1 MTDSTFL
8 SPAHEQ
14 VYTEFVTSVTCR
26 SELVHAVFDTMAA
39 RDHYLELLVAQLLQ
53 YPLDILEI
61 GPETDILTL
70 FNPRLTDIPLATA
83 TQKVT
88 QGTTSGVLLVRDAE
102 AIAATTWSVLFAL
115 LRDARLREP
124 NVPEVPEKRAA
135 SFSSSRR
142 ICSCAFTS
150 CWNRDLIKVPCASVD
165 FTA

>member
-53 YPLDILEI
+53 YPLDVLEI
-61 GPETDILTL
+61 GPETDVLTL

-102 AIAATTWSVLFAL
+102 AISATTWSVLFAL
-115 LRDARLREP
+115 LRDLPVLNLACVACWR
-124 NVPEVPEKRAA
+124 PEQQAQQLKVSGHFRDIRPTFRFETHPPA
-135 SFSSSRR
+135 SG
-142 ICSCAFTS
+142 AVG
-150 CWNRDLIKVPCASVD
+150 D
-165 FTA
+165 